1 MDKKI
6 EILKGRLNKLIEEVD
21 NLLDPR
27 VIELSQKL
35 DKLIVIKQKEKLNAS
50 I

>member
-6 EILKGRLNKLIEEVD
+6 EILKGRLNKLIEEVE

-35 DKLIVIKQKEKLNAS
+35 DKLIVTKQKEKLAC
-50 I
+50 

>member
-6 EILKGRLNKLIEEVD
+6 KKLKRKLYKLIEEVD

-35 DKLIVIKQKEKLNAS
+35 DKLMVVKQKEKLAC
-50 I
+50 

>member
-35 DKLIVIKQKEKLNAS
+35 DKLIAIKQKEK
-50 I
+50 